1 MHQRD
6 RLAARPWHNRA
17 SVTMADQPETPVSSA
32 VADALQ
38 ERNALWAQALR
49 ARALEHELQ
58 ADRTLLGLRE
68 TSRSWSVTAPL
79 RRARER
85 LQALAR

>member
-1 MHQRD
+1 
-6 RLAARPWHNRA
+6 
-17 SVTMADQPETPVSSA
+17 MADSPQIPVSSA

-49 ARALEHELQ
+49 ARALEHEVQ
-58 ADRTLLGLRE
+58 AARALLGLRE

-79 RRARER
+79 RRAGER
-85 LQALAR
+85 LHALGR